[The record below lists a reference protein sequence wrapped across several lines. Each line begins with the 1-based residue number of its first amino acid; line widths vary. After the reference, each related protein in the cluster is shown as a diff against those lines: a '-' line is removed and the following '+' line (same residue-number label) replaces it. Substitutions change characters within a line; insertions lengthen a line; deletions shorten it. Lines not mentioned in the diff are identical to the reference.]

1 MMAARRRYEE
11 SVQSKNTF
19 GGMKNS
25 RINPLIL
32 IQNLRDES
40 NVTQVLQIL
49 LQLLPLFPSTVTYM
63 LLYLFSLPFRKF
75 KMQNFRKFLTIVY

>member
-63 LLYLFSLPFRKF
+63 LLYLFSLPF
-75 KMQNFRKFLTIVY
+75 